1 VVWRKTDSHCSPLGS
16 TMAVAVQWELDSPE
30 RCHSSWSAG
39 SARAAL
45 MPRGASM
52 QWLWRQEHSQVAL
65 QRSGGEN
72 GKQKCS

>member
-1 VVWRKTDSHCSPLGS
+1 MVWRRPECPCWLLGS

-30 RCHSSWSAG
+30 RCHSSWFAG

-52 QWLWRQEHSQVAL
+52 QWLWRQEQSQVAL

>member
-1 VVWRKTDSHCSPLGS
+1 MAWRKPDSPCSILGS
-16 TMAVAVQWELDSPE
+16 TMAVAVRWVRDSPE
-30 RCHSSWSAG
+30 HCCSSWSEG

-52 QWLWRQEHSQVAL
+52 QWLWRQEQSQVAL

-72 GKQKCS
+72 GKQKGS